1 MRYRLLTL
9 LLCLFLPC
17 LFFST
22 GHALTRIHYQ
32 APLATVK
39 WTFSEEL
46 GFCRLTHEIPHY
58 GQAMFEMRTGRLQSF
73 VLDTQVGPSR
83 KETVTLTTGSPGW
96 RLPEALILNDHAKM
110 SQGYAPF
117 RFGTMTVRRMLNSLA
132 QGYAPTLTYQSWL
145 GNRQQVQVSISPANF
160 SRSYT
165 QYLACSKK
173 ILPFTF
179 VDIEHTV
186 IYFGVN
192 DRRIL
197 KDQRYKLERIQE
209 YFKVMKPKIRRIV
222 IKGYADYA
230 GNYLY
235 NKYLSIDRAK
245 ALRKFI
251 VEDMKFDAK
260 KLVVRAYG
268 VGQAVAN
275 NSTRSGRALNRRA
288 TIDIYLEDP

>member
-1 MRYRLLTL
+1 MRYSGLVSILLSL
-9 LLCLFLPC
+9 LIAAQVHGLAPVN
-17 LFFST
+17 
-22 GHALTRIHYQ
+22 YQ
-32 APLATVK
+32 APLDSVK
-39 WTFSEEL
+39 WEFSEEL
-46 GFCRLTHEIPHY
+46 GFCRLTHDIPNY
-58 GQAMFEMRTGRLQSF
+58 GQAVFEMRTGRLQSF
-73 VLDTQVGPSR
+73 VLDTQIGPSR
-83 KETVTLTTGSPGW
+83 KEPVTLTTGSPGW
-96 RLPEALILNDHAKM
+96 RAPEPLLLNDQTKM
-110 SQGYAPF
+110 SQGYEPF
-117 RFGTMTVRRMLNSLA
+117 RFGTMTARRMLNSLA
-132 QGYAPTLTYQSWL
+132 QGYAPIFSYASWL
-145 GNRQQVQVSISPANF
+145 GNGQKVTVKISPVNF
-160 SRSYT
+160 SKAYT
-165 QYLACSKK
+165 KYLTCGKK

-197 KDQRYKLERIQE
+197 KDQRYKLERIKE

-251 VEDMKFDAK
+251 VEDMKFDTK